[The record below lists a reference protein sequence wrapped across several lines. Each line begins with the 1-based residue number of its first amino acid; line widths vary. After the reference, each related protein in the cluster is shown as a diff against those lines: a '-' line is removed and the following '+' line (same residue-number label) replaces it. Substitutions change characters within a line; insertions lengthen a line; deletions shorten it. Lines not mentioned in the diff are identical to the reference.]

1 TSLRKEDAMSLLC
14 SLSEAKKMK
23 VPVKRRK
30 RRAVGLTGTGA
41 LLGGLAGGPPG
52 LALGSVLGGLL
63 GSLSWSTE
71 FKPVSHILKELPPP
85 EQEKLCNHVVAKIGN
100 LQWRDVEHLT
110 KLVMGSEALQEQL
123 LKLLEGYVTKE
134 LKTSVK
140 YGD

>member
-1 TSLRKEDAMSLLC
+1 MYLTRKDAMSLLC

-23 VPVKRRK
+23 VAVMYRRTMEF
-30 RRAVGLTGTGA
+30 TGSGA
-41 LLGGLAGGPPG
+41 LLGAVIGGPPG
-52 LALGSVLGGLL
+52 IAVGSVLGGLL

-71 FKPVSHILKELPPP
+71 FKPVSHILKGLPPP

>member
-1 TSLRKEDAMSLLC
+1 MYLTVEDAMSLLC
-14 SLSEAKKMK
+14 SLAEAKKMK
-23 VPVKRRK
+23 VVVKYRK
-30 RRAVGLTGTGA
+30 RRAIVLAGS
-41 LLGGLAGGPPG
+41 GLALGNLVGGPPG
-52 LALGSVLGGLL
+52 IVVGSVLGGLL

-71 FKPVSHILKELPPP
+71 FKPVSHILKELPPHQ
-85 EQEKLCNHVVAKIGN
+85 QEKLCNHVVAKIGN

>member
-1 TSLRKEDAMSLLC
+1 MYLTKKDAMSLLC

-23 VPVKRRK
+23 VAVMYRRTMGF
-30 RRAVGLTGTGA
+30 AGSGA
-41 LLGGLAGGPPG
+41 LLGAMVGGPPG
-52 LALGSVLGGLL
+52 LAVGSVLGGLL

-71 FKPVSHILKELPPP
+71 FKPVSHILKGLPPP

-100 LQWRDVEHLT
+100 LQWRDVQHLT

-123 LKLLEGYVTKE
+123 LKLLEGYVNKE
-134 LKTSVK
+134 LRTSVQ